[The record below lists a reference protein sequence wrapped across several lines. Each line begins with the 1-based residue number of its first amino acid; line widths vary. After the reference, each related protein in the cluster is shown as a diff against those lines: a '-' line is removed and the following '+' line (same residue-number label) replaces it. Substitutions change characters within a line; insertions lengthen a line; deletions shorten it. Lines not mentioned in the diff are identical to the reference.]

1 MKVQELPRKIN
12 AHEELVV
19 CFDVGKDA
27 LEGYALHLRK
37 GAPDRQITLSIERKA
52 DQIEEKLDEL
62 QGYADEQGLKGLCV
76 VCEPTGGYDQE
87 LLRLARLGGH
97 RTAYVNTE
105 HGSKMSV
112 IESGDTNKTDPDDAR
127 ALSLVAQIDRTQTA
141 RPLEGDH
148 GLLRQLGRM
157 YEEEDEQVIKA
168 RTRFHHVLKQ
178 LFCDYE
184 KRAQFLFDSTGT
196 AVMEEYAWDP
206 VEIVEDGYERFC
218 QKVKSHVKQARWATL
233 EELYE
238 QAQQSARMQ
247 WPERYRSMW
256 KRRLQQL
263 WTDYRRH
270 KRRKKQIGRQI
281 EEVYHRLQK
290 RGREP
295 APFEEVS
302 ACQLGRLIGELGP
315 LEDFSSLTGVEKYVG
330 LNLRRR
336 QSGDY
341 EGEVKITKKGRPLAR
356 KILGQMAYQLVSKDR
371 LFSEYYHRKREEGMP
386 KPKAQ
391 VAVMRKLLKLI
402 VGLYKSSR
410 PYDRDR
416 VFTCRSQHERPE
428 QGTG

>member
-1 MKVQELPRKIN
+1 MNIQELPRRIN

-27 LEGYALHLRK
+27 LEGYALHLRE
-37 GAPDRQITLSIERKA
+37 GAPDRQITLSIERKT
-52 DQIEEKLDEL
+52 DQIESKLNEL
-62 QGYADEQGLKGLCV
+62 ADYADEQGLRGLCV

-87 LLRLARLGGH
+87 LLRLARLSGH

-105 HGSKMSV
+105 HGAKMSV
-112 IESGDTNKTDPDDAR
+112 IESGDTNKTDPADAR
-127 ALSLVAQIDRTQTA
+127 ALSLVAEIDRTQAA
-141 RPLEGDH
+141 RPLEGEH

-157 YEEEDEQVIKA
+157 YEEEDEHVVRT

-184 KRAQFLFDSTGT
+184 KRSQFLFGSTGT
-196 AVMEEYAWDP
+196 AVMKEYAWDP
-206 VEIVEDGYERFC
+206 QAIINEGYDRFC
-218 QKVKSHVKQARWATL
+218 QKVKNHVKQARWSTL
-233 EELYE
+233 EDLYE
-238 QAQQSARMQ
+238 QAQRSAKMQ
-247 WPERYRSMW
+247 WPSSFRSTW
-256 KRRLQQL
+256 KRRLRQL
-263 WTDYRRH
+263 WSDYKRH
-270 KRRKKQIGRQI
+270 KRHKEQITERI
-281 EEVYHRLQK
+281 EEVYRQLQE

-295 APFEEVS
+295 APFEEIS

-330 LNLRRR
+330 LNLRRC

-356 KILGQMAYQLVSKDR
+356 KILGQMAYQLVSKNR
-371 LFSEYYHRKREEGMP
+371 LFAEYYRSKKEEGMP
-386 KPKAQ
+386 RPKAQ

-410 PYDRDR
+410 PYDRSR
-416 VFTCRSQHERPE
+416 VFTCRSQYEGAGE
-428 QGTG
+428 GTG